1 MSPEKFS
8 FVILHYNSI
17 DDTYQCVESIE
28 KHCQNI
34 DYRIYIVDNASP
46 NHSGKLLLEKYEGKE
61 RIRIILSDENIGFA
75 KGNNLGISQ
84 ALKDGYADFVT
95 VLNNDTKI
103 IQDNFCEGLQTQ
115 FEKSN
120 FAVLGPTIYTPLGKT
135 SINPGRKH
143 ILQGRELDSWENFYS
158 KGLSFLREKNFF
170 KLKVL
175 QKQMGLKRRLRT
187 MFRTKFKFTENCV
200 LHGCCLVLSKKFF
213 EKFSGFDSRTFL
225 YFEEEILYAHVIK
238 SGLKTVYAPEI
249 EIWHKEDGA
258 TDSVFKENIEK
269 TTFLYENILKSIRI
283 YKDVLKNK

>member
-1 MSPEKFS
+1 MSLEKFS

-46 NHSGKLLLEKYEGKE
+46 NHSGRLLLEKYEGNE
-61 RIRIILSDENIGFA
+61 RICVILSDENIGFA

-84 ALKDGYADFVT
+84 TLKDGYADFVT
-95 VLNNDTKI
+95 ILNNDTKI
-103 IQDNFCEGLQTQ
+103 IQDNFCELLQAQ

-143 ILQGRELDSWENFYS
+143 ILQGSELDSWENFYS
-158 KGLSFLREKNFF
+158 KGLSFLKERKFF

-175 QKQMGLKRRLRT
+175 QKQMGLKRRLRS
-187 MFRTKFKFTENCV
+187 MFRAKFKYTENCV

-213 EKFSGFDSRTFL
+213 EKFSGFDPRTFL

-238 SGLKTVYAPEI
+238 SGLKTVYTPEI

>member
-28 KHCQNI
+28 NHCQNI

-61 RIRIILSDENIGFA
+61 RIRIILSDENVGFA

-103 IQDNFCEGLQTQ
+103 IQDNFCELLQAQ
-115 FEKSN
+115 FERSN

-143 ILQGRELDSWENFYS
+143 ILQGKELDSWENFYS
-158 KGLSFLREKNFF
+158 KGLSFLKERNFL
-170 KLKVL
+170 KLKIL
-175 QKQMGLKRRLRT
+175 QKQMGLKRRLRSL
-187 MFRTKFKFTENCV
+187 FRTKFKYTENCV

-258 TDSVFKENIEK
+258 TDSIFTDNLKK
-269 TTFLYENILKSIRI
+269 TVFLYENILKSICI
-283 YKDVLKNK
+283 YKDVLRNK